1 MSGALMSSPG
11 RAARVSDF
19 TRIGVPFYY
28 EKKGG
33 SIMPELMTDIMQV
46 IGSLGFPIVMCILL
60 YNHLKEV
67 QKDHK
72 DEISKLSEVITDLKV
87 TLAGIQSWI
96 ERNHDA

>member
-1 MSGALMSSPG
+1 
-11 RAARVSDF
+11 
-19 TRIGVPFYY
+19 
-28 EKKGG
+28 
-33 SIMPELMTDIMQV
+33 MPDLLTTVMQV

-72 DEISKLSEVITDLKV
+72 EEISKLSEVINDLKI

-96 ERNHDA
+96 ERDHNA

>member
-1 MSGALMSSPG
+1 M
-11 RAARVSDF
+11 
-19 TRIGVPFYY
+19 
-28 EKKGG
+28 
-33 SIMPELMTDIMQV
+33 MPDLLTSVMQV

-72 DEISKLSEVITDLKV
+72 EEISKLSEVNNDLKI

>member
-1 MSGALMSSPG
+1 MQDLLTI
-11 RAARVSDF
+11 V
-19 TRIGVPFYY
+19 
-28 EKKGG
+28 
-33 SIMPELMTDIMQV
+33 MQV

-72 DEISKLSEVITDLKV
+72 EEISKLSEVINDLKI

-96 ERNHDA
+96 ERDHNA

>member
-1 MSGALMSSPG
+1 M
-11 RAARVSDF
+11 
-19 TRIGVPFYY
+19 
-28 EKKGG
+28 
-33 SIMPELMTDIMQV
+33 MPDLLTSVMQV

-72 DEISKLSEVITDLKV
+72 EEISKLSEVINDLKI

>member
-1 MSGALMSSPG
+1 MQDLLTI
-11 RAARVSDF
+11 V
-19 TRIGVPFYY
+19 
-28 EKKGG
+28 
-33 SIMPELMTDIMQV
+33 MQV

-72 DEISKLSEVITDLKV
+72 DEISKLSEVINDLKI

-96 ERNHDA
+96 ERDHNA